1 MPHARP
7 HVPAILL
14 LVPVGLVVGSVAV
27 VCIHQAG
34 RASDTCVH
42 YLCLQV
48 LLLASVALAI
58 GSLAVVAVPK
68 LAGQLIDVC
77 ITYDKGGVSRRDA
90 MHRLNN
96 MLYEIL
102 GVLAI
107 GGVASGFRSW

>member
-1 MPHARP
+1 MPHARL
-7 HVPAILL
+7 HVPADPPADPNGLAKGSL
-14 LVPVGLVVGSVAV
+14 AVPSISQADRGSF
-27 VCIHQAG
+27 
-34 RASDTCVH
+34 TCMH
-42 YLCLQV
+42 HPCLQI

-58 GSLAVVAVPK
+58 GSLAVVAIPK

-77 ITYDKGGVSRRDA
+77 ITYDKGGVSKRDA
-90 MHRLNN
+90 MHRLNS